1 MQKKIPVILFFGY
14 RFDSPTVGGLIWTRK
29 IADFVSQNKNFKVRK
44 IRNDIT
50 IDKSDVIFPLRY
62 LKYALKA
69 FFTNPD
75 IAILSDYGEANLIL
89 WILLRI
95 FKPKSKI
102 LVVCHHYEK
111 KTCNYQNHFI
121 VRFFES
127 IYNYYIDELFK
138 KMMINADR
146 ILTVSLS
153 SASQIKSILKSSNVE
168 IEVTGVGLDLYQI
181 YNLKKDIDF
190 ICIGRFQKFKGL
202 EKIWQLIKQKNPRVN
217 FVVCGH
223 SHKSDI
229 SRLYNVGIEHK
240 GIVTEKEK
248 IELLSRAKVLLFPSM
263 VEGFGLVVAEAL
275 HAGLHVIAWKLP
287 VFEEIYNGK
296 MVSNQFKLVESWNY
310 ELFAD
315 EAISMLKRFSTHYIS
330 KDKFKEPLKGIDS
343 WNTVGERLIC
353 ILMEVLNR

>member
-14 RFDSPTVGGLIWTRK
+14 RFDFPSVGGLIWTKK

-50 IDKSDVIFPLRY
+50 IDKADVIFPLRY
-62 LKYALKA
+62 LYDALKA
-69 FFTNPD
+69 LFSNPD

-102 LVVCHHYEK
+102 CVVCHHYEK
-111 KTCNYQNHFI
+111 KLCNYQNHF

-127 IYNYYIDELFK
+127 LYNKCIDKLFK
-138 KMMINADR
+138 KMMINADK

-153 SASQIKSILKSSNVE
+153 SESQIKSILKNSNIKIDV
-168 IEVTGVGLDLYQI
+168 IGVGLDLCHI

-190 ICIGRFQKFKGL
+190 ICIGRYQKFKGL
-202 EKIWQLIKQKNPRVN
+202 EKIWSIIKQKNPKAN
-217 FVVCGH
+217 FVMCGH
-223 SHKSDI
+223 GHKTDI
-229 SRLYNVGIEHK
+229 ARLCFLGIEHK

-248 IELLSRAKVLLFPSM
+248 IELISRAKVLLFPSI

-296 MVSNQFKLVESWNY
+296 MVSNQFKLVEPWNY

-315 EAISMLKRFSTHYIS
+315 EAITMLKRFNTHYIS

-353 ILMEVLNR
+353 ILTEVLRR